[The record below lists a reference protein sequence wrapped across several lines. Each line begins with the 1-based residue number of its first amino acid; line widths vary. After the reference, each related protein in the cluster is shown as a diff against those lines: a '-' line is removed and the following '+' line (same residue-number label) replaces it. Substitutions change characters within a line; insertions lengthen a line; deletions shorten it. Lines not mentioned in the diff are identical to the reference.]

1 MVTEAQRAWVAQVLG
16 WAPDSDAAA
25 SDTADLAARL
35 RIVRED
41 LMLHGAAQELG
52 AALREAVE
60 AVEAKDSRAAALVD
74 ALESR
79 IAQYAGAKR
88 VNEAKRTIATAKL
101 QAQLEE
107 LRLGYAEAIE
117 NLQAAWDALL
127 ETEDF
132 VEDERSSDPGT
143 LTAIAGIGERV
154 PSIEALAS
162 DIEAAID
169 ALASTGDSAPL
180 KAAQQATAAFRAR
193 IDAEPLL
200 TELENTEAGSFPI
213 HSKIVA
219 VLDDLTNALRT

>member
-1 MVTEAQRAWVAQVLG
+1 
-16 WAPDSDAAA
+16 
-25 SDTADLAARL
+25 
-35 RIVRED
+35 
-41 LMLHGAAQELG
+41 MLHGAAQELG

-60 AVEAKDSRAAALVD
+60 AVQAEDPRAAALVD

-88 VNEAKRTIATAKL
+88 VNEAERTIAAAKL

-132 VEDERSSDPGT
+132 VEDERSSDQKT
-143 LTAIAGIGERV
+143 LTAIAAIGERV
-154 PSIEALAS
+154 PSIDALAS
-162 DIEAAID
+162 DIEVAI
-169 ALASTGDSAPL
+169 TGDSAPL
-180 KAAQQATAAFRAR
+180 KAALQAAAAFRAG

-219 VLDDLTNALRT
+219 VLDDLTNALRA